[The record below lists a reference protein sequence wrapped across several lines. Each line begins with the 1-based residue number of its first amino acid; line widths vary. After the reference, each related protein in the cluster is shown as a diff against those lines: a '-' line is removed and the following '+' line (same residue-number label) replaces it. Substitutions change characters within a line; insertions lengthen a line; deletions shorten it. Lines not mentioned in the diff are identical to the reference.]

1 MGVILIA
8 PAWIERER
16 GERYKGGDEGRR
28 DAEREVKVNEH
39 LQDD

>member
-1 MGVILIA
+1 MLPHGLK
-8 PAWIERER
+8 ERD
-16 GERYKGGDEGRR
+16 RYQGGDEGRR